1 MRRSRFLLALAALAV
16 IFGIGAAWALTPI
29 SPEQLLCD
37 ANTIFVGRAIEASPA
52 RRRPDAQDANG
63 VDLAIMVRRVIG
75 RKELSGGPTPVLAP
89 GDRIRAYAL
98 ASVSPYPAVG
108 RFDEKAGLAFVG
120 PYDSLVPETDL
131 VQAYK
136 AEDFIY
142 AAHLAPGVRSFVRT
156 WPLAQE
162 EWVRKTMASY
172 ARMGQPCSS
181 PL

>member
-1 MRRSRFLLALAALAV
+1 MGRLRFLLALVALAV
-16 IFGIGAAWALTPI
+16 MSGISAVPALTPI

-37 ANTIFVGRAIEASPA
+37 ANTIFVGRAVEAAPA

-63 VDLAIMVRRVIG
+63 VDLTVDVRRVIG
-75 RKELSGGPTPVLAP
+75 RKELNGGPTPVLAP
-89 GDRIRAYAL
+89 GDSIRAYAL

-120 PYDSLVPETDL
+120 PYDSLVPEADL

-156 WPLAQE
+156 WPLDQE
-162 EWVRKTMASY
+162 DWVRKTMASY
-172 ARMGQPCSS
+172 ATMGQPCSS
-181 PL
+181 PQ

>member
-1 MRRSRFLLALAALAV
+1 MRRSRFLLALTAVAVMSGISAAP
-16 IFGIGAAWALTPI
+16 ALMPI

-63 VDLAIMVRRVIG
+63 VDLTIMVRRMIG
-75 RKELSGGPTPVLAP
+75 RKELSGGPTPILAP
-89 GDRIRAYAL
+89 GDSIRAYAR

-108 RFDEKAGLAFVG
+108 RFDDKLGLAFLG

-131 VQAYK
+131 VQAYTV
-136 AEDFIY
+136 EDFIY

-162 EWVRKTMASY
+162 ERVRKTMASY
-172 ARMGQPCSS
+172 AKMGQPCSS

>member
-1 MRRSRFLLALAALAV
+1 MWRSWFLLALAALAV
-16 IFGIGAAWALTPI
+16 MSGIGAARALTPI
-29 SPEQLLCD
+29 SPEQLFCD

-63 VDLAIMVRRVIG
+63 VDLSVMVRRVIG
-75 RKELSGGPTPVLAP
+75 RKKLSGGPTPILAP
-89 GDRIRAYAL
+89 GDSIRAYAR
-98 ASVSPYPAVG
+98 ASVAPYSAVG
-108 RFDEKAGLAFVG
+108 RFDDEAGLAFVG
-120 PYDSLVPETDL
+120 PYDSVVPETDL

-156 WPLAQE
+156 WPLSQE

-181 PL
+181 RL